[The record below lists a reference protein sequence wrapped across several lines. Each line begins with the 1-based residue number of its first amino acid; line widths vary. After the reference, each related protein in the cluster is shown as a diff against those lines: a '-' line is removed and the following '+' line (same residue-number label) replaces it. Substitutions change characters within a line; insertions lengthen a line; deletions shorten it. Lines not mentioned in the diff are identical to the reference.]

1 MMWWFP
7 LDILTLICLC
17 QVTLLTGVERYN
29 EMTYIFDILMA
40 QQQFELVLTARS
52 KQVSRA
58 A

>member
-29 EMTYIFDILMA
+29 EMTYIFDILMS